1 MSDYINKLQKEI
13 LPKINNIQN
22 INILELG
29 VQRGTSTNIFLKI
42 CENNDGYLTSVD
54 IDDCSNVSKNK
65 RWKFIHSR
73 DDDFSFIK
81 DKINNK
87 IDVIYIDTLH
97 EADHVEKII
106 YGYYDLLKSGG
117 YIFIDDISH
126 LPYVK
131 NGMRNNFYCE
141 INNQETFNILLEI
154 YFSNYDKID
163 LNFSFVSSGLAVI
176 KKKNDK
182 ILDKMK
188 KIKSRKSSLKNK
200 IRKFVYFIN
209 KIKQ

>member
-126 LPYVK
+126 LPYLSDEP
-131 NGMRNNFYCE
+131 RNNFYCE
-141 INNQETFNILLEI
+141 INNKETFDRIIDI
-154 YFSNYDKID
+154 YASNNKNFD
-163 LNFSFVSSGLAVI
+163 LNFNFLSSGLATLQ
-176 KKKNDK
+176 KKNENN
-182 ILDKMK
+182 LNPK
-188 KIKSRKSSLKNK
+188 KNLNERKYTLRNLLRKLKFTLK
-200 IRKFVYFIN
+200 
-209 KIKQ
+209 

>member
-1 MSDYINKLQKEI
+1 MSDYINKLQREI

-73 DDDFSFIK
+73 DDNFSSIK
-81 DKINNK
+81 DKINKK

-97 EADHVEKII
+97 EADHVEKLI

-126 LPYVK
+126 LPYLSDEP
-131 NGMRNNFYCE
+131 RNNFYCE
-141 INNQETFNILLEI
+141 INNKETFDRIVNI
-154 YFSNYDKID
+154 YASNNNNFD
-163 LNFSFVSSGLAVI
+163 LNFDFLSSGLATLQ
-176 KKKNDK
+176 KKNENN
-182 ILDKMK
+182 LNPK
-188 KIKSRKSSLKNK
+188 KNLKERKYTLRNLLRKLKLTLK
-200 IRKFVYFIN
+200 
-209 KIKQ
+209 